1 MNAFAAIGP
10 GELAVRVPGV
20 RHRTADG
27 DHLLQRFDLAVHGLA
42 VGRDQAGRGRVQRGE
57 EFVAVTC
64 EQIHRVGAE
73 KLVVADGGR
82 DRLRVP
88 VRGEPRLRV
97 VFAVAA
103 GLEGV
108 DANRLLAGE
117 AGLRRYLGVGLLE
130 FRLGFRPVGHEVVLP
145 LRRGEELGDCR
156 KRRRRPLETG
166 ARHVTRRARRPA
178 VDRRLLQHVVA
189 EDDRL
194 AVPAFGDAHAALFGD
209 RLPVHLGLVVKGDAG
224 LDIGFD
230 RVDCRG
236 RIAGFR
242 GCIAGIRGCIVGIRG
257 CIAGVRG
264 RIVGFVLRGRQR
276 RGAEQH
282 GGQQPDRKSSPETL
296 MHRQRRHLSLSQIPT
311 RFA

>member
-1 MNAFAAIGP
+1 MASRSASVRPAAAEI
-10 GELAVRVPGV
+10 
-20 RHRTADG
+20 
-27 DHLLQRFDLAVHGLA
+27 
-42 VGRDQAGRGRVQRGE
+42 QRGE

-64 EQIHRVGAE
+64 EQIHRVGGE

-82 DRLRVP
+82 DRLRVL
-88 VRGEPRLRV
+88 VRGAPRLRV

-117 AGLRRYLGVGLLE
+117 AGLRRHLRVGLLE

-156 KRRRRPLETG
+156 KRRRRSLEAG
-166 ARHVTRRARRPA
+166 ARHVTRRARRSA
-178 VDRRLLQHVVA
+178 VDRRLLQHVVS
-189 EDDRL
+189 EDDLL
-194 AVPAFGDAHAALFGD
+194 AFPAFGDARAALFAD
-209 RLPVHLGLVVKGDAG
+209 RLPVRLGLVVKGDAG

-230 RVDCRG
+230 RVDCHASPVFGDAR
-236 RIAGFR
+236 RCS
-242 GCIAGIRGCIVGIRG
+242 GC
-257 CIAGVRG
+257 
-264 RIVGFVLRGRQR
+264 IVGFVLRGRQR